1 MLGLINVVEMFVR
14 SKPLKA
20 NFEPKAEQ
28 YRILLL
34 QEYEK
39 EHLAVDRC
47 IIIKIILFMIHN
59 ALTYTTITAHSIL
72 IEQK

>member
-1 MLGLINVVEMFVR
+1 MVTDIHTNPPLMLGLINVVEMFVR

-34 QEYEK
+34 KEYEN
-39 EHLAVDRC
+39 EHLSCGQV
-47 IIIKIILFMIHN
+47 HN
-59 ALTYTTITAHSIL
+59 NQNNSFYDS
-72 IEQK
+72 